1 MRSITKRRLGAV
13 TTSVTLAV
21 SMACWVGAPLLSADP
36 VAAPHQQ
43 AQWTV
48 RGNLAPEKFVIQ
60 SHRGAGE
67 LEAENTLEAF
77 ELGWKLGTYPEC
89 DVRTTKDGQIVTFH
103 DGDFSRVV
111 KNIPEAMK
119 KKGVKDVTW
128 AELKKMDVGAWKGE
142 SFQGKRVVTIG
153 EVFERMTGKPDRHLY
168 MDIKN
173 VDFEQLAG
181 EVKKYHVEAQVVLA
195 STKYD
200 EIRRWKRLVP
210 QSDTLHWMGGTAK
223 SEKDGTTEAV
233 LRKRLAD
240 LRKTDFADITQ
251 LQIHVRM
258 KKGATVNDADPFSPS
273 VAFLKEVGEELRKH
287 NIVYQCLPWGV
298 SDAKVYWRLLDLGVM
313 SFATDHPDVTTDAV
327 RKYYAGQT
335 QQDGAKK

>member
-1 MRSITKRRLGAV
+1 MKAITRRMALVAVGSIVAAV
-13 TTSVTLAV
+13 GGLT
-21 SMACWVGAPLLSADP
+21 PLLRAEP
-36 VAAPHQQ
+36 VAVEGQR
-43 AQWTV
+43 QWTV
-48 RGNLAPEKFVIQ
+48 RGNLPPEQFVIQ
-60 SHRGAGE
+60 SHRGAGV

-103 DGDFSRVV
+103 DNDFSRVV
-111 KNIPEAMK
+111 KNIPEEMK

-153 EVFERMTGKPDRHLY
+153 EVFERMTGKPQRHLY

-200 EIRRWKRLVP
+200 QIRLWKKLVP

-223 SEKDGTTEAV
+223 TEKDGTTEAT
-233 LRKRLAD
+233 LRKRIED
-240 LRKTDFADITQ
+240 LKKTNFADITQ

-258 KKGATVNDADPFSPS
+258 KPGATPADAEPFNPS
-273 VAFLKEVGEELRKH
+273 SAFLREVGPELREH
-287 NIVYQCLPWGV
+287 GIVYQCLPWDV
-298 SDAKVYWRLLDLGVM
+298 NDPKVYWRLLDLGVM

-335 QQDGAKK
+335 QDEGKK

>member
-1 MRSITKRRLGAV
+1 MKSITKRLGVLAACLAAAV
-13 TTSVTLAV
+13 
-21 SMACWVGAPLLSADP
+21 MAFWVGTPLLSAEP
-36 VAAPHQQ
+36 VAEPPQ

-48 RGNLAPEKFVIQ
+48 RGNLPQEKFVIQ
-60 SHRGAGE
+60 SHRGAGV

-103 DGDFSRVV
+103 DDNFSRVV
-111 KNIPEAMK
+111 KNIPDDMK

-128 AELKKMDVGAWKGE
+128 DDLKKMDVGAWKGE
-142 SFQGKRVVTIG
+142 KFQGKRVVTIG
-153 EVFERMTGKPDRHLY
+153 EVFERMAGKPERHLY

-173 VDFEQLAG
+173 IDFEQLAG
-181 EVKKYHVEAQVVLA
+181 EVKKYKVEAQVVLA

-200 EIRRWKRLVP
+200 QIRLWKKLVP

-233 LRKRLAD
+233 LRKRIED
-240 LRKTDFADITQ
+240 LRRTNFADITQ
-251 LQIHVRM
+251 LQIHVRL
-258 KKGATVNDADPFSPS
+258 KPGKTLGNADAFSPS
-273 VAFLKEVGEELRKH
+273 EAFLKEAGDELRRH
-287 NIVYQCLPWGV
+287 GIVYQCLPWGI
-298 SDAKVYWRLLDLGVM
+298 DDPRVYWRLLDLGVM

-335 QQDGAKK
+335 QDGSKK

>member
-1 MRSITKRRLGAV
+1 MRTTTRRLVVTAIAV
-13 TTSVTLAV
+13 VVAAV
-21 SMACWVGAPLLSADP
+21 GYDTPLLRAEP
-36 VAAPHQQ
+36 AAAP
-43 AQWTV
+43 WTV
-48 RGNLAPEKFVIQ
+48 RGNLPPEKFVIQ
-60 SHRGAGE
+60 SHRGAGV

-89 DVRTTKDGQIVTFH
+89 DVRTTKDGHVVTFH
-103 DGDFSRVV
+103 DNDFSRVV
-111 KNIPEAMK
+111 KNIPDDMK
-119 KKGVKDVTW
+119 KRGVKDVTW
-128 AELKKMDVGAWKGE
+128 EELKKLDVGAWKGE

-153 EVFERMTGKPDRHLY
+153 EVFERMAGKPERHLY

-181 EVKKYHVEAQVVLA
+181 EVKKYRVEAQVVLA

-200 EIRRWKRLVP
+200 QIRLWKKLVP

-223 SEKDGTTEAV
+223 TEKDGTTEAT
-233 LRKRLAD
+233 LRKRLQD
-240 LRKTDFADITQ
+240 LKKTDFADITQ

-258 KKGATVNDADPFSPS
+258 KPGATPADAEPFTPS
-273 VAFLKEVGEELRKH
+273 TAFLREVGPELRKH
-287 NIVYQCLPWGV
+287 GIVYQCLPWDV
-298 SDAKVYWRLLDLGVM
+298 NDPKVYWRLLDLGVM

-335 QQDGAKK
+335 QGEGKK